1 MCVLLQVLNKRLLF
15 LLALIL
21 IGIFFSAIGA
31 WDNINEQW
39 VDRHIRNQGLIGIL
53 AYVGFCS
60 LFTASGVPRQL
71 AAFLGGYAFGFT
83 IGVLLA
89 TFAAT
94 LGCIITFY
102 LAKLIAR
109 PIIKKRYLDK
119 IQSIHQFLDNRT
131 FTMTII
137 IRLLPFGSNLIT
149 NMVAGVAQINNRQ
162 FFIGSFI
169 GYLPQMIIFALVGS
183 GIEVMSVWK
192 IALSIVLLIVSSIL
206 SGYLYKEYKLEQSRM
221 NAL

>member
-1 MCVLLQVLNKRLLF
+1 M
-15 LLALIL
+15 
-21 IGIFFSAIGA
+21 FFSAIGA
-31 WDNINEQW
+31 WDSINEQW
-39 VDRHIRNQGLIGIL
+39 VDRHIRDQGLIGIL

-60 LFTASGVPRQL
+60 LFTAGGLPRQL

-89 TFAAT
+89 TLAAT
-94 LGCIITFY
+94 IGCIITFY

-109 PIIKKRYLDK
+109 PFIKKRYLDK
-119 IQSIHQFLDNRT
+119 IQNIHQFLQNRT

-137 IRLLPFGSNLIT
+137 IRLLPIGSNLIT

-162 FFIGSFI
+162 FFLGSFI
-169 GYLPQMIIFALVGS
+169 GYLPQMMIFALVGS

-192 IALSIVLLIVSSIL
+192 ITLSIVLLIVSSIL

-221 NAL
+221 NSA

>member
-1 MCVLLQVLNKRLLF
+1 MGRSSHSKSRCDWYSGLCCF
-15 LLALIL
+15 LLP
-21 IGIFFSAIGA
+21 
-31 WDNINEQW
+31 
-39 VDRHIRNQGLIGIL
+39 V
-53 AYVGFCS
+53 Y
-60 LFTASGVPRQL
+60 ASGLPRQL
-71 AAFLGGYAFGFT
+71 AAFLGGYAFGFVA
-83 IGVLLA
+83 GVLLA

-94 LGCIITFY
+94 LGCILTFY
-102 LAKLIAR
+102 VAKVIAR

-119 IQSIHQFLDNRT
+119 IQTINKFLDDRT

-162 FFIGSFI
+162 FFLGSFI

-192 IALSIVLLIVSSIL
+192 ISLSIALLLVSSIL
-206 SGYLYKEYKLEQSRM
+206 SGHLYNEYKLERSRV
-221 NAL
+221 NEL